1 MTLKINMVSQFDGCV
16 VGRLQTRILEGEGNS
31 EVAST
36 MRLNINAAV
45 TIKNKPATWNANRKK
60 VEKKREKMNLKK
72 AGGEQARV
80 RVRELVRDTGSN
92 FE

>member
-1 MTLKINMVSQFDGCV
+1 MLYKISRFMTLKTNMVSQFDGCV

-36 MRLNINAAV
+36 MRLNINA
-45 TIKNKPATWNANRKK
+45 K
-60 VEKKREKMNLKK
+60 
-72 AGGEQARV
+72 QASV

-92 FE
+92 LE